1 MPAPVSP
8 VFPAAAADDPRDRFH
23 VVLVEPE
30 KSINIGAV
38 ARAMTNL
45 GFRHLHLVAP
55 RHFERERAAVSARA
69 SAEPLLDAA
78 VIHATLE
85 EAVADAEEVVGL
97 ALRAPGKDP
106 AHFVTLPQW
115 AARLP
120 AGRAASADGMLPRTA
135 LLFGTE
141 DNGLSREDLELCR
154 WIVRIP
160 SEDALAEYNMA
171 QSALLV
177 LYEITRTLPDVWDGR
192 ASGAAGAATA
202 AARPTGNDFAQ
213 LDRHLDAVMRE
224 TGFVRPG
231 GPPHTAATV
240 RNLFRRTDASA
251 GEMATLLAFVARIHA
266 TLRALRRPGE

>member
-120 AGRAASADGMLPRTA
+120 AGRAASA
-135 LLFGTE
+135 
-141 DNGLSREDLELCR
+141 
-154 WIVRIP
+154 
-160 SEDALAEYNMA
+160 
-171 QSALLV
+171 
-177 LYEITRTLPDVWDGR
+177 
-192 ASGAAGAATA
+192 
-202 AARPTGNDFAQ
+202 
-213 LDRHLDAVMRE
+213 
-224 TGFVRPG
+224 
-231 GPPHTAATV
+231 
-240 RNLFRRTDASA
+240 
-251 GEMATLLAFVARIHA
+251 
-266 TLRALRRPGE
+266 